1 LFICKPPANSP
12 NYRQAR
18 PGDWPS
24 GTGFY
29 INGRVNIRQNKSQ
42 GNAMTNFRMAV
53 LGLAAA
59 AALAGSQALAAG
71 AGMPLAPGKPAGVQ
85 EAQRHHRNLLLIGGI
100 SVLVVAGIVYA
111 ATNSG
116 SSNCPPANCPT
127 TTATTS
133 TS

>member
-1 LFICKPPANSP
+1 MPANSP
-12 NYRQAR
+12 NYRQAW

-29 INGRVNIRQNKSQ
+29 TTDRANIRRTKFQ

-71 AGMPLAPGKPAGVQ
+71 ADMPLAPGKPAGVQ
-85 EAQRHHRNLLLIGGI
+85 AAQRHHRNLLLIGGAA
-100 SVLVVAGIVYA
+100 VLVVAGIAYA
-111 ATNSG
+111 AAT
-116 SSNCPPANCPT
+116 SSSANCPAANCPT
-127 TTATTS
+127 LTTPSTTS
-133 TS
+133 